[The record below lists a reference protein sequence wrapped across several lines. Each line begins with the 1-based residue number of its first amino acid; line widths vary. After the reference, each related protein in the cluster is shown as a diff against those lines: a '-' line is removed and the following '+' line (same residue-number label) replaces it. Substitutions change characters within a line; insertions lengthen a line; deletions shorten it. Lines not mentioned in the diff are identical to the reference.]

1 MSEQLSIL
9 DLIINASLLV
19 QLIMFILVLMSIY
32 SFTII
37 IAKRKILSKVRLEI
51 KKFNKVFKS
60 NQSLDKLYQTMKN
73 GDKSIINTIF
83 IKGFEEYEV
92 ETSNDNSSD
101 RSYQKMQTTLT
112 SKLEKVGYRLSSLA
126 MIGSIA
132 PFIGL
137 FGTVWGIMHSFIGLT
152 AVKQATI
159 AVVAP
164 GIAEALIAT
173 AIGLITAIP
182 ATMAYNSFMTKMD
195 LLYQEHEN
203 IINEIYILL
212 QRR

>member
-1 MSEQLSIL
+1 VSEQLSIL